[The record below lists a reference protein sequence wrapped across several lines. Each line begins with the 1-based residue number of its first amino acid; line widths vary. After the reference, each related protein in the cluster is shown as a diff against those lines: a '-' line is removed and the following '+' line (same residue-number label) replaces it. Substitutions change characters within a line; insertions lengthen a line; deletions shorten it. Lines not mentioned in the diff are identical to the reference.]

1 MCDPATLPLIGAYPN
16 CDHAMR
22 WSLSTDPGY
31 AAERYFST
39 SPEGLLE
46 LAEHG
51 PLIDY
56 VFDAPELSLAAPLAY
71 GDTVDD
77 AWCYTSA
84 GLGVN
89 YHFCGLTRHTLD
101 ATGTLV
107 MPYGTIPDVLR
118 TRTRTYHVSDDT
130 PADTSYNITHAWWVP
145 GLRWPLLEHNRFIDS
160 NGNELISVTVLGA
173 SQALA
178 VPDRSV
184 VDALLYPV
192 PFRDE
197 LTLRFWGR
205 SATEDK
211 CRSMHWTVGRSLKRC
226 CHRALVST
234 RSNSAHCPQAPCWSR
249 STRRKVD
256 PHTLSFINPEHR
268 IRCRTFP
275 HAAPT
280 LRPHRSPRSQLLHP
294 PGAGD
299 LAAPCLPWHPHGERH
314 GRYAAIMGIGDAHGV
329 LLSEVLQNGSGEAAG
344 WKRGDLLTELDGKLV
359 GTTEEVFTELAKHS
373 TGSTVGYRLL
383 RDKKPVSG
391 KLKLLGWPGES
402 YPTCTW
408 STRHTGPRTA
418 SNAPFSRARR
428 PSERTR
434 RRSWSSSVASVATRW
449 TRRWTRRGARS
460 NC

>member
-1 MCDPATLPLIGAYPN
+1 MRLPPFALVLGTGVLWSLRSSAQVLLPSAAIPLVGDTFRVFGVDNDTSVVPGASGLSLVWDYTALLIDTTAHTLQTCVDPATLPLIGAYPN

-31 AAERYFST
+31 AAERYFTT

-197 LTLRFWGR
+197 LTLRFLGALRHGGQVQVHALDGRSLFEALLPPSIGKHTLQLGALPAGALLVTIHTEEGR
-205 SATEDK
+205 SA
-211 CRSMHWTVGRSLKRC
+211 HPV
-226 CHRALVST
+226 
-234 RSNSAHCPQAPCWSR
+234 
-249 STRRKVD
+249 
-256 PHTLSFINPEHR
+256 
-268 IRCRTFP
+268 
-275 HAAPT
+275 
-280 LRPHRSPRSQLLHP
+280 LHQP
-294 PGAGD
+294 
-299 LAAPCLPWHPHGERH
+299 
-314 GRYAAIMGIGDAHGV
+314 
-329 LLSEVLQNGSGEAAG
+329 
-344 WKRGDLLTELDGKLV
+344 
-359 GTTEEVFTELAKHS
+359 
-373 TGSTVGYRLL
+373 
-383 RDKKPVSG
+383 
-391 KLKLLGWPGES
+391 
-402 YPTCTW
+402 
-408 STRHTGPRTA
+408 
-418 SNAPFSRARR
+418 
-428 PSERTR
+428 
-434 RRSWSSSVASVATRW
+434 
-449 TRRWTRRGARS
+449 
-460 NC
+460 

>member
-1 MCDPATLPLIGAYPN
+1 MRRCEAKPSIRASTSYYSLFPSALERPRLPCTVLTTHTSVDARAKCG
-16 CDHAMR
+16 R
-22 WSLSTDPGY
+22 L
-31 AAERYFST
+31 ST

-145 GLRWPLLEHNRFIDS
+145 GLRWPLLEHNRFIGS

-197 LTLRFWGR
+197 LTLRFLGALRHGGQVQVHALDGRSLFEALLPPSIGKHTLQLGALPAGALLVTIHTEEGR
-205 SATEDK
+205 SA
-211 CRSMHWTVGRSLKRC
+211 HPV
-226 CHRALVST
+226 
-234 RSNSAHCPQAPCWSR
+234 
-249 STRRKVD
+249 
-256 PHTLSFINPEHR
+256 
-268 IRCRTFP
+268 
-275 HAAPT
+275 
-280 LRPHRSPRSQLLHP
+280 LHQP
-294 PGAGD
+294 
-299 LAAPCLPWHPHGERH
+299 
-314 GRYAAIMGIGDAHGV
+314 
-329 LLSEVLQNGSGEAAG
+329 
-344 WKRGDLLTELDGKLV
+344 
-359 GTTEEVFTELAKHS
+359 
-373 TGSTVGYRLL
+373 
-383 RDKKPVSG
+383 
-391 KLKLLGWPGES
+391 
-402 YPTCTW
+402 
-408 STRHTGPRTA
+408 
-418 SNAPFSRARR
+418 
-428 PSERTR
+428 
-434 RRSWSSSVASVATRW
+434 
-449 TRRWTRRGARS
+449 
-460 NC
+460 